1 MMGWIV
7 IPQKAGTLSIV
18 GLVGPQL
25 PAQSLAYSGRG
36 RLKKNTAWRGF
47 LSVSG
52 LECVTGLWAG
62 APPPSLSSLPHLALP
77 LSGLWSK

>member
-7 IPQKAGTLSIV
+7 IPQKAGTLSIA

-36 RLKKNTAWRGF
+36 MLKNTAWRGF
-47 LSVSG
+47 L
-52 LECVTGLWAG
+52 WQ
-62 APPPSLSSLPHLALP
+62 SLA
-77 LSGLWSK
+77 